1 MKKSVVLLL
10 FFSIVSVNSFS
21 QVHYANFGHINGSVK
36 DVSLF
41 QLNPNNNYSSEQEL
55 NLLAWTWQ
63 GNFGVVRSLLQ
74 FTGLNT
80 IPDNAII
87 LSATLYLY
95 GVNSAGII
103 PQGNSYYNGSNFPTN
118 QGIIGRVTE
127 YWNENTVT
135 WATQPLF
142 DTSNALIIPSST
154 LQWNEDYS
162 VSSPELVSMVQEMV
176 SNNNFGFILMLKTEA
191 QYRSRVFASSK
202 HENEKLWPVLQV
214 SYKYCDASFDYCI
227 NSSEPNVYSFEAVNT
242 NALNYSWILNGS
254 LVSTDPD
261 YQDYFE
267 SGDTNVLCLNVL
279 DSDSLFC
286 EECITIFIPEEI
298 EEKSIYTFHNGKE
311 EIKIPKADAI
321 VIPIIKMSPNPTNG
335 LFTLNV
341 SNVDADIFK
350 KCVIKNPNGEVI
362 MEKSIELNNNTFDLT
377 NYNNG
382 IYLVEVII
390 ENEIV
395 FSDKLIKIN

>member
-1 MKKSVVLLL
+1 MKKAVVLLL
-10 FFSIVSVNSFS
+10 LFYIVSVNSFS
-21 QVHYANFGHINGSVK
+21 QVHYVSFGHINGSVK

-202 HENEKLWPVLQV
+202 HENKKLWPVLQV
-214 SYKYCDASFDYCI
+214 SYKYCDASFDYCV

-298 EEKSIYTFHNGKE
+298 EEESIYPFRNGKE
-311 EIKIPKADAI
+311 EIKIPKADEI

-362 MEKSIELNNNTFDLT
+362 MEKSIVLNNNTLDLT

-390 ENEIV
+390 GNEIV